1 MEKLHTMSHS
11 LGRDENFALGE
22 LGEEFKHG
30 DAGKEGE
37 KDEDDQFDAMYVEK
51 RLLYWYILKYI

>member
-1 MEKLHTMSHS
+1 MSHS

-37 KDEDDQFDAMYVEK
+37 VDEDDQFDAMYVEK
-51 RLLYWYILKYI
+51 RLLY